1 MHVLGDH
8 NRLEAQMVDSAARCN
23 FGCGTKL
30 ALENE
35 QRCIQVEWLKK

>member
-1 MHVLGDH
+1 MCLEYH
-8 NRLEAQMVDSAARCN
+8 NRPEAQMLDSAARCN